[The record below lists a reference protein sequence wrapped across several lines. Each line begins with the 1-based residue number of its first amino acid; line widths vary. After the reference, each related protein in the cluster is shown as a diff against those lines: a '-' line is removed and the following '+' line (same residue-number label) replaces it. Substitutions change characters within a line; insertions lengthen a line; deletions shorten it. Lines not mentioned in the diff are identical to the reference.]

1 MIDLGHGVTPGNE
14 GAQARI
20 YQYKLK
26 ANNEE
31 ILKDAKGNVQT
42 KTATVIDLPSYV
54 LEAPNTWII
63 GNNDYSKSKNN
74 NLNHER
80 TESNMVYEVSIKL
93 YKLLLQKG

>member
-1 MIDLGHGVTPGNE
+1 MIDLGDGVTLGNE
-14 GAQARI
+14 GALARI

-63 GNNDYSKSKNN
+63 GNNDYSKSKIIN
-74 NLNHER
+74 
-80 TESNMVYEVSIKL
+80 
-93 YKLLLQKG
+93 

>member
-1 MIDLGHGVTPGNE
+1 MIDLKDGVTLGNK

-26 ANNEE
+26 ANNGE

-54 LEAPNTWII
+54 LEAPDTWII
-63 GNNDYSKSKNN
+63 GNNDYSKRKKIN
-74 NLNHER
+74 
-80 TESNMVYEVSIKL
+80 
-93 YKLLLQKG
+93 